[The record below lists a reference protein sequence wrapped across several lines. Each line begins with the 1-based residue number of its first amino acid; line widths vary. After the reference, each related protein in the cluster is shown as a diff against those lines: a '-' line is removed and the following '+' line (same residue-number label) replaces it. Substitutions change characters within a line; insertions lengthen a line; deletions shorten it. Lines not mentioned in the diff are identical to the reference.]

1 MDIVV
6 GRTGVIGT
14 VRGSS
19 SRQALGVIT
28 VQCVLYQPPT
38 VASSSVSRR
47 KCPGLSAGFRYIVVS
62 EKRKLKGSFSSVI
75 SGVDPAFSRTASLH
89 WAKMSITSDEVNFL
103 VYRYL
108 QESGLSHL
116 HLIVNTPQF
125 TLGRRDALYILKKKH
140 VYETV

>member
-1 MDIVV
+1 MLLLFSVCYISP
-6 GRTGVIGT
+6 RLW
-14 VRGSS
+14 RHHPFHAES
-19 SRQALGVIT
+19 ALV
-28 VQCVLYQPPT
+28 
-38 VASSSVSRR
+38 
-47 KCPGLSAGFRYIVVS
+47 LSAGFRYIVVS

-116 HLIVNTPQF
+116 HLIVNRPQF

-140 VYETV
+140 VYEAV